1 MLILL
6 LFAKESQSTQEK
18 VEEVLLKQKIESN
31 FQDGKMLP
39 EVINSNQIS
48 LKTILIT
55 GAVATTI
62 LAIVAFVTN
71 YLFKKKFKKNVNQ
84 NRKNKNSNPH
94 KLSRTKDNNITYI
107 LG

>member
-6 LFAKESQSTQEK
+6 VTAKNSQSTQEK
-18 VEEVLLKQKIESN
+18 VEEVLLKQKIESD
-31 FQDGKMLP
+31 FQDGKILP

-55 GAVATTI
+55 GTITTTV
-62 LAIVAFVTN
+62 LTIVALVTN
-71 YLFKKKFKKNVNQ
+71 YLFKKKFRKTAGR

-94 KLSRTKDNNITYI
+94 QLSKTKDNNITYI